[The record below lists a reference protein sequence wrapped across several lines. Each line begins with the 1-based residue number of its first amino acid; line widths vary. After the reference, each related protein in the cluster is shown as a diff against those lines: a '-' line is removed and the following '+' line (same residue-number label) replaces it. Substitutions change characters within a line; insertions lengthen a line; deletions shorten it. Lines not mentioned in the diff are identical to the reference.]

1 MEVKP
6 AMFTTRANRNSIN
19 RASVIVGLLLL
30 TSCTVQMSRTPGGGM
45 TVTHMEVR
53 QPGSAPRTILPSQPA
68 APAPPFTPGSLDG
81 VYSGIA
87 SQLGTAGGRCLTD
100 QKVTNFRVSGDTVR
114 WGGFRGTIDRNGG
127 VQIVHGRDWLYGEF
141 IGTQFSGVLERTG
154 IGGIG
159 SRQNPG
165 CSYRLLLQR
174 G

>member
-6 AMFTTRANRNSIN
+6 AMFATRVNPNLIN
-19 RASVIVGLLLL
+19 RMSIIASLLL
-30 TSCTVQMSRTPGGGM
+30 TSCTMQLNRTPGGGL
-45 TVTHMEVR
+45 TVTQMEVR
-53 QPGSAPRTILPSQPA
+53 QPGSAPRVILPGQPV

-87 SQLGTAGGRCLTD
+87 SPLGTAGGRCLAD
-100 QKVTNFRVSGDTVR
+100 QNVNNFRVSGSSVR
-114 WGGFRGTIDRNGG
+114 WGNFRGTIDRNRG
-127 VQIVHGRDWLYGEF
+127 VQITHGRDWLYGEF

>member
-6 AMFTTRANRNSIN
+6 AMFTTRTKRNSIA
-19 RASVIVGLLLL
+19 RASAIVALLL
-30 TSCTVQMSRTPGGGM
+30 TSCTMQMSRTPGGGM

-68 APAPPFTPGSLDG
+68 AQAPPFVPGSVDG
-81 VYSGIA
+81 IYSGTA
-87 SQLGTAGGRCLTD
+87 RPLGTAGGRCLAD
-100 QKVTNFRVSGDTVR
+100 QTVTNFRVSGNSVR
-114 WGGFRGTIDRNGG
+114 WGGFRGNIDRNGG
-127 VQIVHGRDWLYGEF
+127 VQITHGRDWLYGEF

-165 CSYRLLLQR
+165 CSYRLLMQR
-174 G
+174 A